1 MIAVKRAIFSEVI
14 ARPVKVIAPKDQAIA
29 LIKRIRIQC
38 DFRIGFLGSIAPSRS
53 GVVVVMLMIAFVP
66 WSLPVGDGEGSAD
79 GGGSEECRPGRGAAD
94 DPGGEPE
101 DNGSDFVVGEV
112 LEDEAATPSAADAEE
127 ETCNAPYNTAT
138 KGTNENNG
146 EVITPITG

>member
-1 MIAVKRAIFSEVI
+1 
-14 ARPVKVIAPKDQAIA
+14 
-29 LIKRIRIQC
+29 
-38 DFRIGFLGSIAPSRS
+38 
-53 GVVVVMLMIAFVP
+53 MIAFVP
-66 WSLPVGDGEGSAD
+66 WSLPVGDGEGSD
-79 GGGSEECRPGRGAAD
+79 DGAAD